1 LEFDV
6 SGECG
11 AGVCDGG
18 NDILSSGT
26 EVPPPVKEEG
36 MEALMI
42 GVSGLRGTVGGT
54 LTPIVVNQMASAFAV
69 WLKNNQ
75 KPRNGSYFRVVFGR
89 DSRPSGSWV
98 RDAACAALTASGIE
112 TIDVDIVT
120 TPGVAMMVQYTQ
132 ADAGIVATAS
142 HNPIQWNGLK
152 FLKHDSVAPPPE
164 EAEQIKQLF
173 SAQKNDYVRVGELRA
188 PMRNGDTHALH
199 TKKILDYVDVLGI
212 SAQRYKVVLD
222 SVNGAGCVATA
233 TLLSKLGCRLVHI
246 NNIPNGQFPHEPE
259 PTEANLTQLSDEVTR
274 QVAACGFAQDPDAD
288 RLAIVDENGR
298 YIGEEYSLVLCAQY
312 ILSKRPGV
320 AVANLSSS
328 RMLDDVAA
336 RNNSRVIRSSVGE
349 ANVVQQMLKH
359 NAVIGGEGNGGVID
373 LRIVPGRDSLL
384 GMAYVLALMA
394 QTGKTISQLV
404 ADIPRYEIIKSK
416 FECRREDADR
426 AVAAVKQKFSSE
438 KIDTQDGI
446 RIDWPNSW
454 VHARPSNTEPIMRII
469 AEAPDRSEAERRIA
483 DVRAVVDATL
493 GK

>member
-1 LEFDV
+1 
-6 SGECG
+6 
-11 AGVCDGG
+11 
-18 NDILSSGT
+18 
-26 EVPPPVKEEG
+26 

-42 GVSGLRGTVGGT
+42 GVSGMRGTVGGT
-54 LTPIVVNQMASAFAV
+54 LTPIVVNQMASAFAA
-69 WLKNNQ
+69 WLKENHQ
-75 KPRNGSYFRVVFGR
+75 PVNGQYFRVVFGR

-112 TIDVDIVT
+112 TIDLDIVT
-120 TPGVAMMVQYTQ
+120 TPGVAMMVKHLQ

-152 FLKHDSVAPPPE
+152 FLDQNSTALPPE
-164 EAEQIKQLF
+164 QAEQIKQLYQQAKT
-173 SAQKNDYVRVGELRA
+173 SYVRVGDLKQ
-188 PMRNGDTHALH
+188 PTRNSDTHALH
-199 TKKILDYVDVLGI
+199 TKRILDYVDVLGI
-212 SAQRYKVVLD
+212 SSKKYKVVLD

-246 NNIPNGQFPHEPE
+246 NNTPNGQFPHEPE
-259 PTEANLTQLSDEVTR
+259 PTEANLTGLSDEVKR
-274 QVAACGFAQDPDAD
+274 QGAVCGFAQDPDAD
-288 RLAIVDENGR
+288 RLAIVDETGK
-298 YIGEEYSLVLCAQY
+298 YIGEEYSLVLCAKY
-312 ILSKRPGV
+312 ILSKKPGI

-336 RNNSRVIRSSVGE
+336 QCNSRVLRSPVGE
-349 ANVVQQMLKH
+349 ANVVQQMVKH
-359 NAVIGGEGNGGVID
+359 NAMVGGEGNGGVID

-404 ADIPRYEIIKSK
+404 AEIPRYEIIKSK

-426 AVAAVKQKFSSE
+426 AVAALKQKFASE
-438 KIDTQDGI
+438 KVDTQDGI
-446 RIDWPNSW
+446 RIDWATSW

-469 AEAPDRSEAERRIA
+469 SEAPDRAEAEKRIA
-483 DVRAVVDATL
+483 QVRSVVDSVL